1 MIHLSSETEALLR
14 EKAKRSGRTPD
25 DVLREALAHAG
36 DIAPWRGSDAPP
48 PRHLTKDELIARME
62 AIALRSAAR
71 PAADARAIDEI
82 IGYDDFGLPR

>member
-1 MIHLSSETEALLR
+1 MINLSHETEALLR
-14 EKAKRSGRTPD
+14 EKAERSGRTPD
-25 DVLREALAHAG
+25 EVMREALSHAG
-36 DIAPWRGSDAPP
+36 DTLPWRGAEAPP
-48 PRHLTKDELIARME
+48 PGHLTKDELIARME